1 MTTLSGYYQL
11 PDDAAAA
18 GQTRVDTTLVNY
30 LDGQL
35 LYASG
40 TDVPLTANLDTLVV
54 SSGTA
59 YPGAFPEVVSSITPV
74 QQGNENAS
82 EISFSLL
89 GVPKDEHKLGLFAAV
104 NTYGVNPQYWH
115 GSISQFE
122 EYTYWQDPVEYTF
135 DGDFGYFER
144 EIKSES
150 ALQAYVYP
158 PARSFKF
165 PVDDGTGRFP
175 GDYTDGVMRQYW
187 QSKQSF
193 RYQPGRITGAT
204 LGVRMSTNSQH
215 TGEVI
220 SWGLRNS
227 VGDGYY
233 FQLERGTDLYIVR
246 KSPDLGTLKVAR
258 ADWNGDPVTLGPES
272 RTQWNLDLSKVT
284 MFAIEYG
291 WYGAIGARFLA
302 YVPIGYRDSR
312 WVLLHS
318 ISASNDY
325 PVPSLRSPFMNM
337 FVEAISTAGT
347 TQPAFI
353 NLYGSSVYIDGGD
366 EGTLTTGSAT
376 LETPKLIDSTDRSIL
391 GLQLLPRVNNVTN
404 LQKLYPISLGLR
416 SDVDAKVTASL
427 QVLTSPDVNYTPGFG
442 TQLSRGTS
450 PVIPVTKLSD
460 AVLSGSFPNI
470 SGEFIESANYL
481 DGRPVKVVGNGIYS
495 THVIDVNDDLTQITV
510 DRELPSSVTSIRLS
524 RFDAW
529 AVSSG
534 IIPSGVTQGSVYFRS
549 GGGYWRLGLIP
560 QSTTQTWDPDTQQVC
575 WFASKYPAL
584 DYNSKGITKGER
596 AFPLESYYFTDFV
609 VVTGATNTTITTST
623 PSRETQTSTLIISGV
638 DPYPLRIVAELQD
651 NAEINDIV
659 YTTAP
664 RSVITLPGSGTV
676 NELPLW
682 TASGVTT
689 SSTAAGGI
697 TYVASEFKAS
707 PHSPVAAG
715 AVDQKGYKVLANP
728 NRLGTYYV
736 QSGEAVQYDLTPLFG
751 QDKMFIGGR
760 AGTVEN
766 TGAFYITAS
775 ARNGSG
781 YITATLDWEEQ
792 Q

>member
-89 GVPKDEHKLGLFAAV
+89 GVPKVERKLGLFAVV

-115 GSISQFE
+115 GNISPSD
-122 EYTYWQDPVEYTF
+122 EYTYWEDPVEYTF
-135 DGDFGYFER
+135 DGDFGYYER
-144 EIKSES
+144 EIKTES
-150 ALQAYVYP
+150 SLQAYVYP
-158 PARSFKF
+158 PARSFAF

-175 GDYTDGVMRQYW
+175 GDYTDGRMRQYW
-187 QSKQSF
+187 QSKQAF
-193 RYQPGRITGAT
+193 RYQPGRITGVT
-204 LGVRMSTNSQH
+204 MGVRMSTNSQH

-220 SWGLRNS
+220 SWGVRNP

-246 KSPDLGTLKVAR
+246 TSPDLGTLKIAR
-258 ADWNGDPVTLGPES
+258 DDWNGDPVTIGPES
-272 RTQWNLDLSKVT
+272 RTQWNLDLTKVT
-284 MFAIEYG
+284 MFGVEFG
-291 WYGAIGARFLA
+291 WYGAIGARFYA

-318 ISASNDY
+318 ITASDEY
-325 PVPSLRSPFMNM
+325 AVPSLRSPFMNM
-337 FVEAISTAGT
+337 FVEAVSTAGT

-366 EGTLTTGSAT
+366 DGTLTTGSAT
-376 LETPKLIDSTDRSIL
+376 LDTPKLIDSTDRTIL
-391 GLQLLPRVNNVTN
+391 GLQLKPRINGVTN

-427 QVLTSPDVNYTPGFG
+427 QYYGLDLNYTPGFG
-442 TQLSRGTS
+442 TNLSRGPS
-450 PVIPVTKLSD
+450 AAIPVTKLSD
-460 AVLSGSFPNI
+460 VVLSGSFPNI
-470 SGEFIESANYL
+470 SGEYIQSANYL

-495 THVIDVNDDLTQITV
+495 THVINVNEDLTQITV
-510 DRELPSSVTSIRLS
+510 DRELPASVTSIRLA

-534 IIPSGVTQGSVYFRS
+534 IIPSGVDKGSVYFRT

-560 QSTTQTWDPDTQQVC
+560 QSVSGTWDSDTEQVC

-584 DYNSKGITKGER
+584 DYNSKGLIKGESAYPFEPYWR
-596 AFPLESYYFTDFV
+596 ADFV
-609 VVTGATNTTITTST
+609 VATGSTNTTLTAGPTSIT
-623 PSRETQTSTLIISGV
+623 ISGL

-651 NAEINDIV
+651 DASITDVV
-659 YTTAP
+659 YTTDTVANIP
-664 RSVITLPGSGTV
+664 IPGSGTTNAV
-676 NELPLW
+676 TVW
-682 TASGVTT
+682 TASGVTQ
-689 SSTAAGGI
+689 SSTTAGGI
-697 TYVASEFKAS
+697 TYVAAEFKDS
-707 PHSPVAAG
+707 PHSSVSAAV
-715 AVDQKGYKVLANP
+715 VDQKGYKVLSSP
-728 NRLGTYYV
+728 NRLGTYFI
-736 QSGEAVQYDLTPLFG
+736 QSGEAVQYDLNPLFG
-751 QDKMFIGGR
+751 QGKMFVGGR
-760 AGTVEN
+760 PGTVET
-766 TGAFYITAS
+766 TGALYITAS